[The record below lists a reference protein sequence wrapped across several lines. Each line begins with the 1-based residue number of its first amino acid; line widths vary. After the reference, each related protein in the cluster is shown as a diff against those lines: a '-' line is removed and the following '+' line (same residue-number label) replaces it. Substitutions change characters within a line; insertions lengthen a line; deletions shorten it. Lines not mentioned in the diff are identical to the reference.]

1 MRAETGEPRGS
12 LTLTFDAAPRR
23 SQQWPEMDIRPDE
36 GFLIIACDTL
46 DSLVYSSCQ
55 KAFANYLEDPAIQPP
70 TRLRAE
76 IPLSLSSADE
86 SGSRCGALALPL
98 VVGQVQES
106 ASHRSRPIS
115 SYFEHRAPS
124 NLRPPQAHRQDR
136 ARSLSNKKTVAIPL
150 TWPEPPTP
158 QGEND
163 VSYARCLSVYF
174 PGGKID

>member
-1 MRAETGEPRGS
+1 MRAETGEPGGS
-12 LTLTFDAAPRR
+12 LTLTFGAAPRR
-23 SQQWPEMDIRPDE
+23 SQQWPEMDISQDE

-86 SGSRCGALALPL
+86 SGSRCGALELPL
-98 VVGQVQES
+98 VVARFKRVLLIAQGHSPSISNAEHLPIFAHLRLTARIGQDLYRIK
-106 ASHRSRPIS
+106 A
-115 SYFEHRAPS
+115 
-124 NLRPPQAHRQDR
+124 
-136 ARSLSNKKTVAIPL
+136 VAIPL